1 MREGNGPRE
10 GPLIVRRGFLKS
22 RHEMDF
28 AAVAYE
34 LVVPI
39 VARQLRS
46 APAKIEEFG
55 RRPVMTGRTVGRPA

>member
-1 MREGNGPRE
+1 MKKGRGPRE
-10 GPLIVRRGFLKS
+10 GPLIVRRGFLRS

-39 VARQLRS
+39 VARRLLSVPNETAQVDRS
-46 APAKIEEFG
+46 SLMVG
-55 RRPVMTGRTVGRPA
+55 QTVRRPA

>member
-1 MREGNGPRE
+1 MKEGRGPQE
-10 GPLIVRRGFLKS
+10 GPLIVRRGFLRS

-39 VARQLRS
+39 VGGQLRP
-46 APAKIEEFG
+46 APGKTREFG
-55 RRPVMTGRTVGRPA
+55 RKAFLVSQTVGRPA

>member
-1 MREGNGPRE
+1 MKEGRGLRE
-10 GPLIVRRGFLKS
+10 GPLIVRRDFLRS

-46 APAKIEEFG
+46 APSETGEFG
-55 RRPVMTGRTVGRPA
+55 RKQLMVGQTVRRPA

>member
-1 MREGNGPRE
+1 MKEGRGLRES
-10 GPLIVRRGFLKS
+10 PLVVRRDFLRS
-22 RHEMDF
+22 RHEMDY

-46 APAKIEEFG
+46 VPSETGEFG
-55 RRPVMTGRTVGRPA
+55 RKRLMVGQTVRRPA